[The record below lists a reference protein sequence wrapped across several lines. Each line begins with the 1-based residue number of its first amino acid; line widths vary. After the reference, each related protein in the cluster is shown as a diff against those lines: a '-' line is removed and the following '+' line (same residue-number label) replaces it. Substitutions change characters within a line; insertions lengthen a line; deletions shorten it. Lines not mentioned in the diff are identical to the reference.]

1 MFPDGHPAK
10 ESAQIINKE
19 LGGFFPLCVVF
30 EGDIKDPA
38 LLKKIDDLEK
48 KVREIPEV
56 GTTQS
61 IAKVTR
67 QISRALYNKGEE
79 GYDKIPD
86 TYDAVSQYF
95 ELYLMSGSQRD
106 LEKMVDFNFEK
117 ALLMIRFKE
126 LNTPVLRQCVAQI
139 KEMPPM

>member
-1 MFPDGHPAK
+1 M
-10 ESAQIINKE
+10 
-19 LGGFFPLCVVF
+19 
-30 EGDIKDPA
+30 
-38 LLKKIDDLEK
+38 
-48 KVREIPEV
+48 REIPEV

-139 KEMPPM
+139 KEMVKDDPNVKLVGGNADVFTDMDKHVVKLRDRKSVV

>member
-1 MFPDGHPAK
+1 MVLFVVISLIGAAGLLRFSINSNPAELFPDGHPAK

-19 LGGFFPLCVVF
+19 LGGFFPLCIVF

-38 LLKKIDDLEK
+38 LLKKINDLEK
-48 KVREIPEV
+48 KVHEIPEV

-79 GYDKIPD
+79 GYDKIPMMP
-86 TYDAVSQYF
+86 Y
-95 ELYLMSGSQRD
+95 R
-106 LEKMVDFNFEK
+106 
-117 ALLMIRFKE
+117 
-126 LNTPVLRQCVAQI
+126 NTSSCI
-139 KEMPPM
+139 